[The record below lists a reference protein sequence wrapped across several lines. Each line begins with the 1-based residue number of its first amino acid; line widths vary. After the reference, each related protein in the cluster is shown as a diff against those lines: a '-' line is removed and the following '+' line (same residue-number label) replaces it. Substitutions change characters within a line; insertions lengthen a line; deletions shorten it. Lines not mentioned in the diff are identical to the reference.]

1 MICWYIVSYL
11 WGSVMEIASVLWANL
26 AIYVGQNAIS
36 AWVVFQSWTRSGTA
50 IQFHWSEVVIV
61 FSHSYSSSLPGHIW
75 SIIGPKLLTYLNL
88 RFYILTLTLY
98 KFLGFITYYA
108 KDYPEIRPE
117 IILSIKMHFQ
127 WTLLLRCFKTA
138 VPHFYFP
145 QSPHG
150 RYPEGRFTE
159 AVCTE
164 KWRS

>member
-1 MICWYIVSYL
+1 MYCEPIL
-11 WGSVMEIASVLWANL
+11 H
-26 AIYVGQNAIS
+26 YVGQNAIS

-88 RFYILTLTLY
+88 RFHILTLTLY

-117 IILSIKMHFQ
+117 IILSIKNALSMNITIAMF
-127 WTLLLRCFKTA
+127 
-138 VPHFYFP
+138 
-145 QSPHG
+145 
-150 RYPEGRFTE
+150 
-159 AVCTE
+159 
-164 KWRS
+164 